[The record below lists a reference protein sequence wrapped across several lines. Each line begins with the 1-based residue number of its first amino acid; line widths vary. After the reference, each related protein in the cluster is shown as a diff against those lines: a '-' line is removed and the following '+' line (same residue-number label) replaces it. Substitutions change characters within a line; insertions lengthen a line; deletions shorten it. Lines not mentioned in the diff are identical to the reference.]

1 MKCYWIQIKY
11 KYKIKKSIFILKR
24 KITMKNNINI
34 LIKELRSRTGAG
46 FMECKRA
53 LIEENGD
60 IELSIDNLRK
70 SGQAQAEKK
79 IHNVTNQGLIFAKV
93 QNKIGVM
100 LELTCETDFVAKDN
114 LFSTLGKEIILT
126 ALSKK
131 IENIY
136 DIKNI
141 FQIKKTEL
149 ISKVGENIKIN
160 RFSFIKGSN
169 ITSYIHGGRI
179 GVLVSSS
186 SSDKELLKKIAMHIA
201 ASKPEY
207 LSPDDISDS
216 VFQRE
221 YKIQLE
227 LAKKQNKSSSIL
239 KKIVQGRM
247 NKFINSISLTGQNFI
262 MDTTK
267 TVGALLNENNT
278 RIISFNRFQ
287 IGENISN

>member
-1 MKCYWIQIKY
+1 
-11 KYKIKKSIFILKR
+11 
-24 KITMKNNINI
+24 MKNNINI

-278 RIISFNRFQ
+278 CIISFNRFQ